1 MALWSVIAMDDIV
14 KQAMTK
20 WPNVPACYGWL
31 GLDAR
36 GNWWLRDAAAQAAG
50 SFASGVPG
58 AKGSRVEHVKL
69 AEFIAR
75 NYLHDA
81 RGCWYFQNGPQ
92 QVFVELEATPW
103 IWRVQM
109 QAREIR
115 IHSHTGSELAPAE
128 VQKVLVDEDGAV
140 YMAVSM
146 GLGMVHTQ
154 DVLDVSAA
162 LDAGLLPAPEE
173 VRRNALP
180 HCYGFISSPAQ
191 LASTGS

>member
-1 MALWSVIAMDDIV
+1 MDDIV
-14 KQAMTK
+14 KQAMAK
-20 WPNVPACYGWL
+20 WPHVPACYGWL

-36 GNWWLRDAAAQAAG
+36 GNWWLRDAAAQGAG
-50 SFASGVPG
+50 GFASGAPG

-115 IHSHTGSELAPAE
+115 IHSHTGTALPSAD
-128 VQKVLVDEDGAV
+128 VQQVLVDEGGRV
-140 YMAVSM
+140 YLVASAGM
-146 GLGMVHTQ
+146 GMVHTQ
-154 DVLDVSAA
+154 DMLDVSAA
-162 LDAGLLPAPEE
+162 LDAGLLPAADE
-173 VRRNALP
+173 VRRETLALS
-180 HCYGFISSPAQ
+180 YGFVSSPAQ
-191 LASTGS
+191 LANAAS

>member
-1 MALWSVIAMDDIV
+1 MDDIV
-14 KQAMTK
+14 KQAMAK

-50 SFASGVPG
+50 GFANGAPG
-58 AKGSRVEHVKL
+58 ARGSRIEHVKL
-69 AEFIAR
+69 AEFIGR

-103 IWRVQM
+103 IWRMQM

-115 IHSHTGSELAPAE
+115 IHSHTGTALPSAD
-128 VQKVLVDEDGAV
+128 VQRVLVDEGGVV
-140 YMAVSM
+140 YLVAPI
-146 GLGMVHTQ
+146 GIGMVHTQ

-162 LDAGLLPAPEE
+162 LDAGLLPAADE
-173 VRRNALP
+173 VRRETLALN
-180 HCYGFISSPAQ
+180 YGFVSSPAQ
-191 LASTGS
+191 LASAAS

>member
-1 MALWSVIAMDDIV
+1 MDDIV
-14 KQAMTK
+14 KQAMAK
-20 WPNVPACYGWL
+20 WPHVPACYGWL

-50 SFASGVPG
+50 GFASGAPG

-115 IHSHTGSELAPAE
+115 IHSHTGTALPSAD
-128 VQKVLVDEDGAV
+128 VQQVLVDEGGRV
-140 YMAVSM
+140 YLVASAGM
-146 GLGMVHTQ
+146 GMVHTQ
-154 DVLDVSAA
+154 DMLDVSAA
-162 LDAGLLPAPEE
+162 LDAGLLPAADE
-173 VRRNALP
+173 VRRETLALS
-180 HCYGFISSPAQ
+180 YGFVSSPAQ
-191 LASTGS
+191 LANAAS

>member
-1 MALWSVIAMDDIV
+1 MDDIV

>member
-1 MALWSVIAMDDIV
+1 MDDIV
-14 KQAMTK
+14 KQAMVK
-20 WPNVPACYGWL
+20 WPHVPACYGWL

-50 SFASGVPG
+50 GFASGAPG

-140 YMAVSM
+140 YMAASM

-162 LDAGLLPAPEE
+162 LEAGVLPVPEE
-173 VRRNALP
+173 VRRDALP
-180 HCYGFISSPAQ
+180 HCYGFASSPAQ
-191 LASTGS
+191 LASAVS